1 MMFGGN
7 AMSQKAQS
15 RLLCSAMPSF
25 RFRHKTLI
33 AGSRQPGL
41 MSLLLSRRARARCHI
56 IRKNVISLMMAAE
69 VVALAVRPSLLVWPS
84 AAPVA
89 VPVHATA
96 VSPQKGLPLVRPV
109 TTLLEPSA
117 WAHQNWRMMLLRFPV
132 PSTAFPR

>member
-69 VVALAVRPSLLVWPS
+69 VALAVRPSFLVWPS

-89 VPVHATA
+89 VLVDATA
-96 VSPQKGLPLVRPV
+96 VSPQNGLLLVLPV
-109 TTLLEPSA
+109 TTLLSPSA

-132 PSTAFPR
+132 PSTALPR